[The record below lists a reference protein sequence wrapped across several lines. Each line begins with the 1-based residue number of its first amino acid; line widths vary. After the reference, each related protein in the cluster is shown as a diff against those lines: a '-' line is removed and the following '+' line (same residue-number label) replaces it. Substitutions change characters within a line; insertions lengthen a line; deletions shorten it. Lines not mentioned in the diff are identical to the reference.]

1 MIVTKDMLSE
11 LSNHWAIAAIPRKDV
26 VRAKRIVEERLV
38 SQAVG
43 EQIHFDFAVKQ
54 PSKKDDE
61 LLEKVALAYEM
72 AAVEG
77 LVALGGSQQG
87 NEDKAKVCAAAAFEL
102 FDFVRLATVPE
113 QTEARI
119 FHVLKF
125 FAIAYCGDRWSDL
138 RRIIAE
144 KEEMCVC
151 PSVADMPWDKRIL
164 YRLFDCWIKL
174 IRKQGWNDLHAT
186 HEIIAGLRED
196 QKKYEKPAL
205 DANDNVEAKFAALRL
220 VALYHWAKATE
231 VLASYLSD
239 GQNADIFI
247 ELEKHFEAAIQA
259 ADASSDASY
268 EVLLRWLQTTASL
281 MVRNSLWFGT
291 RTVNS
296 RVSKFVKELTHRN
309 IRPMFELLPPQ
320 RAALLEKGLLD
331 QAKTAVV
338 IDMPTSGGK
347 TLLAQ
352 FRILQALN
360 QFDQDHGWVA
370 YVAPTRA
377 LVSQI
382 TRRLRRD
389 FEPIGIHVEQLTGAI
404 DIDAFESDL
413 LSGNENVFNVLVA
426 TPEKLSLVIR
436 NKKVQRP
443 LALLVLDEAHN
454 MEAES
459 RGLRIELLLATVK
472 HDSPNTNYLLLMPYV
487 EHPETISKWLA
498 DDPPAGNSISFSTT
512 AWKPNE
518 RIIGVYRAVKDD
530 SERAGWH
537 LEYETLEVTPNA
549 MKLKGIHQVGGC
561 KPLNI
566 PKSDVIKGNG
576 KQDGLG
582 MQTAAMASV
591 LSQRN
596 GISIAVA
603 NRIPTV
609 WSMARILKDQLP
621 VLSPLHEDICL
632 VQNFLKDEI
641 GESFELIS
649 LLEHGIGVH
658 HAGLSDETRSLM
670 EWLAENGRLRVL
682 CSTTTIAQGINFP
695 VSSVFLSSYKVPVV
709 QGKRSFQKPMSPRE
723 FWNLVGRAGRIDHD
737 SVGVIGLAEGT
748 DRTEKIQFI
757 SKSTGAL
764 VSRLVSLLQEL
775 ERHGELNNLEKVLW
789 RDEWTDFRCYIS
801 HLLSEKQS
809 LDEALADTEQL
820 LRHTYGY
827 AMMRGTP
834 SDNDKAQVLLATTK
848 KYMCDLAGKDQRQ
861 TKFADATGFS
871 PEGVGAALKGLDR
884 LERKLKADD
893 WTPESLFGKTSRM
906 SDLFGIMLNI
916 PQVKEPLEEIVGKG
930 TDEKKLANITL
941 DWVNGVDLRTI
952 AVKYFSGDNDT
963 TALSNACRAIYR
975 SIVNNGTW
983 GVSALSHVSGLDFDN
998 MSDEAKRRINLLP
1011 AMVYHGVRSEEAV
1024 LMRMNNVPRSIA
1036 GSLGK
1041 QFGKAVSKS
1050 PEQYSVAGVHKYL
1063 ANLTHEQWDA
1073 AAPKQ
1078 SALHGDGYRRVWKVL
1093 SGEEQ

>member
-1 MIVTKDMLSE
+1 MIVTKEMLAG
-11 LSNHWAIAAIPRKDV
+11 LSNHWAIAAIPKKDV
-26 VRAKRIVEERLV
+26 VHVKRIVEERLV

-54 PSKKDDE
+54 PTKKDDD
-61 LLEKVALAYEM
+61 LIEKVSLAYEM

-77 LVALGGSQQG
+77 LAALGGSQQG
-87 NEDKAKVCAAAAFEL
+87 NEDKAKICAAAAFEL
-102 FDFVRLATVPE
+102 FDVVRLAAIPE
-113 QTEARI
+113 QIEARI
-119 FHVLKF
+119 YFVLKF

-138 RRIIAE
+138 RRIINE
-144 KEEMCVC
+144 KVGMCTC
-151 PSVADMPWDKRIL
+151 PSVADVSWDKRIL
-164 YRLFDCWIKL
+164 YRLFDCWTKL
-174 IRKQGWNDLHAT
+174 IRKRGWNDLHAT

-196 QKKYEKPAL
+196 QRKYEKPAL
-205 DANDNVEAKFAALRL
+205 DANSNVEGKFAALRL
-220 VALYHWAKATE
+220 IALYHWAKATE

-239 GQNADIFI
+239 GQNADILT

-259 ADASSDASY
+259 ADASADTSY

-309 IRPMFELLPPQ
+309 VRPMFELLPPQ

-389 FEPIGIHVEQLTGAI
+389 FEPIGIRVEQLTGAI

-454 MEAES
+454 METES

-498 DDPPAGNSISFSTT
+498 DDTAAGNSISFGTT

-518 RIIGVYRAVKDD
+518 RIIGLYHAVKDD

-537 LEYETLEVTPNA
+537 LEYETLSVTPRA
-549 MKLKGIHQVGGC
+549 MKLKGIHQVGDC
-561 KPLNI
+561 KPLNV
-566 PKSDVIKGNG
+566 PRSKVIKGNG
-576 KQDGLG
+576 DQDGLG
-582 MQTAAMASV
+582 VQTAAMASV
-591 LSQRN
+591 LSRRN

-603 NRIPTV
+603 NKIPTV
-609 WSMARILKDQLP
+609 WSMARALADKLP
-621 VLSPLHEDICL
+621 VLAPIHEDIRL
-632 VQNFLKDEI
+632 VQDFLRDEI
-641 GESFELIS
+641 DGSFELIS

-670 EWLAENGRLRVL
+670 EWLAENNRLRVL

-695 VSSVFLSSYKVPVV
+695 VSSVFLASHKVPIVK
-709 QGKRSFQKPMSPRE
+709 GNLTFQEPMLPRE

-737 SVGVIGLAEGT
+737 SVGVVGLAEGT
-748 DRTEKIQFI
+748 DKAEKIEFI
-757 SKSTGAL
+757 SESTGAL
-764 VSRLVSLLQEL
+764 VSRLVSLLEEL
-775 ERHGELNNLEKVLW
+775 ERHGDLNNLEKILW
-789 RDEWTDFRCYIS
+789 QDQWTDFRCYIS
-801 HLLSEKQS
+801 HLLSEKKN
-809 LDEALADTEQL
+809 LDEALADSEQL

-827 AMMRGTP
+827 AMMRNSPT
-834 SDNDKAQVLLATTK
+834 DNDKAQILLDTTR
-848 KYMCDLAGKDQRQ
+848 KYMSDLAGKDSRQ
-861 TKFADATGFS
+861 TQFADATGFS

-884 LERKLKADD
+884 LERKMKPDD
-893 WTPESLFGKTSRM
+893 WTPESLFGTDSRM
-906 SDLFGIMLNI
+906 SDLFGIMLKI
-916 PQVKEPLEEIVGKG
+916 PQVKEPLEEIIGKG
-930 TDEKKLANITL
+930 SDEKKLANITL
-941 DWVNGVDLRTI
+941 DWVNGVNLRKI
-952 AVKYFSGDNDT
+952 AAKYFSEGDDT
-963 TALSNACRAIYR
+963 VALSNACRAIYR

-983 GVSALSHVSGLDFDN
+983 GVSALSHVSGLEFDN
-998 MSDEAKRRINLLP
+998 MADEAKRRINLLP

-1036 GSLGK
+1036 ESLGK
-1041 QFGKAVSKS
+1041 QFGDAGLKS
-1050 PEQYSVAGVHKYL
+1050 PDRYSVAHVRNYL
-1063 ANLTHEQWDA
+1063 SNLSSDQWDS
-1073 AAPKQ
+1073 AAPRR
-1078 SALHGDGYRRVWKVL
+1078 SALRGDGYRKVWKIL
-1093 SGEEQ
+1093 SGER

>member
-1 MIVTKDMLSE
+1 MIVTKDMLAG
-11 LSNHWAIAAIPRKDV
+11 LSNHWAIAAIPKKDV
-26 VRAKRIVEERLV
+26 VRVKRIVEERLV

-54 PSKKDDE
+54 PTKKDDD
-61 LLEKVALAYEM
+61 LIEKVSLAYEM

-77 LVALGGSQQG
+77 LAALGGSQQG
-87 NEDKAKVCAAAAFEL
+87 NEDKAKICAAAAFEL
-102 FDFVRLATVPE
+102 FDFVRLATIPE
-113 QTEARI
+113 QTESRI
-119 FHVLKF
+119 YFVLKF

-138 RRIIAE
+138 RRIINE
-144 KEEMCVC
+144 KRGMCAC
-151 PSVADMPWDKRIL
+151 PSVADVPWDKRIL
-164 YRLFDCWIKL
+164 YRLFDCWTKL
-174 IRKQGWNDLHAT
+174 IRKRGWNDLHAT

-196 QKKYEKPAL
+196 QRKYEKSAL
-205 DANDNVEAKFAALRL
+205 DANSNAEGKFAALRL
-220 VALYHWAKATE
+220 IALYHWAKATE

-239 GQNADIFI
+239 GQNADVLT

-259 ADASSDASY
+259 ADASADTSY

-309 IRPMFELLPPQ
+309 VRPMFELLPPQ

-389 FEPIGIHVEQLTGAI
+389 FEPIGIRVEQLTGAI
-404 DIDAFESDL
+404 DIDAFETDL
-413 LSGNENVFNVLVA
+413 LAGNESVFNVLVA

-454 MEAES
+454 MEVES

-498 DDPPAGNSISFSTT
+498 DEPSAGNSISFSTT

-518 RIIGVYRAVKDD
+518 RIIGLYRAVKDD

-537 LEYETLEVTPNA
+537 LEYETLTVTPHA
-549 MKLKGIHQVGGC
+549 MKLKGIHQVGSC
-561 KPLNI
+561 KPINI
-566 PKSDVIKGNG
+566 PKSKVLKSSGDQNG
-576 KQDGLG
+576 LSF
-582 MQTAAMASV
+582 QTIAMASV

-603 NRIPTV
+603 NSIPTV
-609 WSMARILKDQLP
+609 WSMARTLASELP
-621 VLSPLHEDICL
+621 TISPIHEDIRL

-641 GESFELIS
+641 DDSFELIS
-649 LLEHGIGVH
+649 MLEHGIGVH
-658 HAGLSDETRSLM
+658 HSGLSDETRSLM
-670 EWLAENGRLRVL
+670 EWLAENGRLKIL

-695 VSSVFLSSYKVPVV
+695 VSSVFLTSHKVPVRK
-709 QGKRSFQKPMSPRE
+709 GKQMCLEPMSPRE

-737 SVGVIGLAEGT
+737 SVGVIGLAEGSNKL
-748 DRTEKIQFI
+748 EKTQFV
-757 SKSTGAL
+757 SESTGNL
-764 VSRLVSLLQEL
+764 ISRLVSLLQEL
-775 ERHGELNNLEKVLW
+775 ENQGKLHSLREVLW
-789 RDEWTDFRCYIS
+789 QDQWTDFRCYIA
-801 HLLSEKQS
+801 HLLSEKQT
-809 LDEALADTEQL
+809 LDEAIADSEQL

-827 AMMRGTP
+827 AMMRNTA
-834 SDNDKAQVLLATTK
+834 SDTDKAQVLLDTTK
-848 KYMCDLAGKDQRQ
+848 SYMRDLAGADPRKRQ
-861 TKFADATGFS
+861 FADATGFS
-871 PEGVGAALKGLDR
+871 PEGVGIALNGLNR
-884 LERKLKADD
+884 LERKMKPDD
-893 WTPESLFGKTSRM
+893 WTPESLFGNAGRM
-906 SDLFGIMLNI
+906 SDLFGIMLKI

-930 TDEKKLANITL
+930 NDEKKLADMTL
-941 DWVNGVDLRTI
+941 DWVKGANIREI
-952 AVKYFSGDNDT
+952 ASKYFSGTDN
-963 TALSNACRAIYR
+963 AVSLSNACRAIYR

-983 GVSALSHVSGLDFDN
+983 GVSALSHVSGLDFGN
-998 MSDEAKRRINLLP
+998 MTDEEKRRINLLP

-1036 GSLGK
+1036 ESLGK
-1041 QFGKAVSKS
+1041 QFGSAESKVTDR
-1050 PEQYSVAGVHKYL
+1050 YSVAHVRSYL
-1063 ANLTHEQWDA
+1063 SNLSSDQWDS
-1073 AAPKQ
+1073 AAPRR
-1078 SALHGDGYRRVWKVL
+1078 SALRGEGYRKVWKIL
-1093 SGEEQ
+1093 SGER